1 MAVYTI
7 GIIDDDPTVQEVL
20 KASLERENYQVV
32 VGSSYDEALTFAKD
46 KRFRAFLMDIQAFG
60 RSGIELCRNIRSV
73 EVHRHTPIICFTSQD
88 DPQVLLGAFN
98 AGADDFI
105 SKPINF
111 VSLLARLKLQLQK
124 TDYFLKLERAQQMLS
139 RYLSPRVAHVALEYL
154 ETETVPAP
162 VECQVAICFTDI
174 RGFTALSETMD
185 PGHLFDAVSRS
196 LKRQVELVYKYG
208 GYIDKF
214 NGDGIMAVFDG
225 EDMVLKSCLC
235 ALGILEDAANTKAGE
250 EKFPIGI
257 GIHVGRVMMG
267 NIGSPDHLDYS
278 VIGPAVNLAARLCG
292 WAQPETIIV
301 SGSVRDGVKPDAGLS
316 FLDPKEVEIKGLS
329 GSVQIFRLATERG
342 RAKSSEVSTGL
353 SAPNS

>member
-1 MAVYTI
+1 MGSYTI
-7 GIIDDDPTVQEVL
+7 GIIDDDPSIQDVL
-20 KASLERENYQVV
+20 KSFLERENYQVV
-32 VGSSYDEALTFAKD
+32 VATSYDEALAFAKE
-46 KRFRAFLMDIQAFG
+46 KKEFHAFLMDIQVGG
-60 RSGIELCRNIRSV
+60 RSGIEFCRNIRSL
-73 EVHRHTPIICFTSQD
+73 EGHRHTPIICFTSQD
-88 DPQVLLGAFN
+88 DPQVLLSAFN

-124 TDYFLKLERAQQMLS
+124 TDYFLKLERAQQMLT
-139 RYLSPRVAHVALEYL
+139 RYLSPRVASVALEYSQTK
-154 ETETVPAP
+154 EIPAP

-185 PGHLFDAVSRS
+185 PGQLFSAVSGS

-225 EDMVLKSCLC
+225 ENMVLNSCLC
-235 ALGILEDAANTKAGE
+235 ALGILEDASSTTAGE

-292 WAQPETIIV
+292 WAQGETIIV
-301 SGSVRDGVKPDAGLS
+301 SGSVRDAVKPEAGLS
-316 FLDPKEVEIKGLS
+316 FLDRREVEIRGVK
-329 GSVQIFRLATERG
+329 GSVQIFRLAAERD
-342 RAKSSEVSTGL
+342 RAKSVDV
-353 SAPNS
+353 

>member
-1 MAVYTI
+1 MGSYTI
-7 GIIDDDPTVQEVL
+7 GIIDDDPSVLDVL
-20 KASLERENYQVV
+20 KSFLERENYEVV
-32 VGSSYDEALTFAKD
+32 VATSYDEALAFAKE
-46 KRFRAFLMDIQAFG
+46 KKPFHAFLMDIQVGG
-60 RSGIELCRNIRSV
+60 RSGIELCLNIRSLDA
-73 EVHRHTPIICFTSQD
+73 HRHTPIICFTSQD
-88 DPQVLLGAFN
+88 DPQVLLNAFN

-124 TDYFLKLERAQQMLS
+124 TDYFLKLERAQQMLT
-139 RYLSPRVAHVALEYL
+139 RYLSPRVASVALEYSQTK
-154 ETETVPAP
+154 EIPAP

-185 PGHLFDAVSRS
+185 PGKLFSSVSGS

-235 ALGILEDAANTKAGE
+235 ALGILEDASSTAGE

-301 SGSVRDGVKPDAGLS
+301 SDSVRAAVKPDSGLS
-316 FLDPKEVEIKGLS
+316 FLDPKEVVIRGVK

-342 RAKSSEVSTGL
+342 RATSGEV
-353 SAPNS
+353 